1 MKTTSRPKGFAAM
14 SKAKQRAIASLGGKA
29 VSAGIKGAKHMAKLG
44 RKGGR
49 NSHKSDWTFLK

>member
-14 SKAKQRAIASLGGKA
+14 SKAKQRAIARLGGLALSKN
-29 VSAGIKGAKHMAKLG
+29 VKHMVKIG

-49 NSHKSDWTFLK
+49 NSHKGDWTFLK